1 VIRSRSDLLATAG
14 VLLVLLAGVICL
26 VGCGGGGEEP
36 STREADEATPDET
49 GAAEGGDEGEDQT
62 EDQTEEVTADSS
74 LTPLPRRT
82 VEIYFPSLTDQGLVS
97 EFREIF
103 ATATPGD
110 QIKQILADLI
120 SGPTI
125 DEATR
130 ALPGGTRLRQAYVL
144 DSGVAWLD
152 FSSEL
157 SQGLTGGSE
166 VELLTVFSIVN
177 SVVANVK
184 QVRRVGILIN
194 GQPVETLNGHIHML
208 NPLRPNFSLIIGSIT
223 VRGPSNPPT
232 EYAAL
237 AEAPAAT
244 AD

>member
-1 VIRSRSDLLATAG
+1 MIRTRSDLLAAAG
-14 VLLVLLAGVICL
+14 LFVLLAGILCFA
-26 VGCGGGGEEP
+26 GCGGGEEQVETDADAPATDDASTEETPADDEGGEEDK
-36 STREADEATPDET
+36 E
-49 GAAEGGDEGEDQT
+49 Q
-62 EDQTEEVTADSS
+62 TADST

-82 VEIYFPSLTDQGLVS
+82 VEIYFPSLVEEGLVS

-144 DSGVAWLD
+144 DNGVAWLD

-157 SQGLTGGSE
+157 AEGMTGGSE
-166 VELLTVFSIVN
+166 VEMMTVYSVVN
-177 SVVANVK
+177 SVVANVQ
-184 QVRRVGILIN
+184 QVRRVGFLVN
-194 GQPVETLNGHIHML
+194 GRPIETLNGHLHL
-208 NPLRPNFSLIIGSIT
+208 LRPLRPNFALIIGSIT
-223 VRGPSNPPT
+223 VRGPAGDSTDYVASVDLPT
-232 EYAAL
+232 GAA
-237 AEAPAAT
+237 
-244 AD
+244 D

>member
-1 VIRSRSDLLATAG
+1 MIRSRSELLATTG
-14 VLLVLLAGVICL
+14 LLLVLLAGVIGL
-26 VGCGGGGEEP
+26 TGCGGGGEEQP
-36 STREADEATPDET
+36 ASET
-49 GAAEGGDEGEDQT
+49 EGSDAGAADGSEGT
-62 EDQTEEVTADSS
+62 EDQTEEATVDSS

-82 VEIYFPSLTDQGLVS
+82 VEIYFPSLTDYGLAS

-120 SGPTI
+120 SGPTVR
-125 DEATR
+125 EATR
-130 ALPGGTRLRQAYVL
+130 PLPGGTRLRQAYVL

-157 SQGLTGGSE
+157 TESLDGGSE
-166 VELLTVFSIVN
+166 IELMTVYSIVN

-194 GQPVETLNGHIHML
+194 GQPVETLNGHVHML

-223 VRGPSNPPT
+223 VRGPSKKPT
-232 EYAAL
+232 DHDASVDSVT
-237 AEAPAAT
+237 AT